1 LCKCIYFCSCVDD
14 IFSYGWSGIKKFFK
28 ENLVA
33 ILYTLIFHLVILI
46 VFIFVKVD
54 GLKNGRELGVELE
67 FEERTLE
74 EIMAE
79 EVEDVPAEW
88 MEQVMLQR
96 ELSSNRAVNLNAEND
111 FSENISTDSYVQD
124 LMDQIEQARNEED
137 KEKLEELQAILATAD
152 YVPPAAE
159 AEDDEAGEFSGP
171 TTITYEF
178 LEEPRSRG
186 KAMLTIP
193 VYRCQGSGVVRV
205 EVMVAPDGSV
215 RTAHIKG
222 SIEGNDKVCFGDA
235 SLKAALSSRFRI
247 ELNSPAK
254 HRALITYSFV
264 AQ

>member
-1 LCKCIYFCSCVDD
+1 VDD

-33 ILYTLIFHLVILI
+33 ILYTVIFHLVILI
-46 VFIFVKVD
+46 VFVFAKVD

-74 EIMAE
+74 EILAE
-79 EVEDVPAEW
+79 EVEEVPAEW
-88 MEQVMLQR
+88 MEQVMLER
-96 ELSSNRAVNLNAEND
+96 ELASNRAVNLNAENE
-111 FSENISTDSYVQD
+111 FSEDISTDEYVQD
-124 LMDQIEQARNEED
+124 LLDQIEQARDEED

-159 AEDDEAGEFSGP
+159 EEEDQSGEFSGP

-186 KAMLTIP
+186 KVKLTIP
-193 VYRCQGSGVVRV
+193 IYRCQGSGVVRV
-205 EVMVAPDGSV
+205 EVSVAPDGSV
-215 RTAHIKG
+215 RSAEIRAP
-222 SIEGNDKVCFGDA
+222 IEGSDKVCFGDA
-235 SLKAALSSRFRI
+235 ALAAARSSRFRI
-247 ELNSPAK
+247 ELNGPSK
-254 HRALITYSFV
+254 HRALITYAFV

>member
-1 LCKCIYFCSCVDD
+1 VDD

-33 ILYTLIFHLVILI
+33 ILYTVIFHLVILI
-46 VFIFVKVD
+46 VFVFAKVD

-74 EIMAE
+74 EILAE

-88 MEQVMLQR
+88 MEQVMLER
-96 ELSSNRAVNLNAEND
+96 ELASNRAVNLNAENE
-111 FSENISTDSYVQD
+111 FSEDISTDEYVQD
-124 LMDQIEQARNEED
+124 LLDQIDQARDEED
-137 KEKLEELQAILATAD
+137 KEKLDELQAILATAD

-159 AEDDEAGEFSGP
+159 EEEDQSGEFSGP

-193 VYRCQGSGVVRV
+193 IYRCQGSGVVRV
-205 EVMVAPDGSV
+205 EVSVAPDGSV
-215 RTAHIKG
+215 RSAEIRAP
-222 SIEGNDKVCFGDA
+222 IEGSDKVCFGDA
-235 SLKAALSSRFRI
+235 ALAAARSSRFRI
-247 ELNSPAK
+247 ELNGPSK
-254 HRALITYSFV
+254 HRALITYAFV